1 MDALFTINLNWGMMF
16 LIQTTAGILG
26 NSFLFHL
33 YNFPFFTAQVRRP
46 TNLII
51 NQFIITNNLVL
62 LSKGI
67 PQTVATFGL
76 TTFLGEAGCKLNLY
90 LYRVAR
96 GVSLSTTSLLSG
108 FRAIKLRP
116 NMSGWLSLRIR
127 SSKWIGTC
135 CFLCWMLHLMLNIQV
150 TKIVN
155 APPNNKN
162 LTTKGIHNYCC
173 LTIPERLGFLFSGVI
188 FSLSDVMCLVIM
200 AWTSGST
207 ILVLHKHKQ
216 QVQYI
221 HSHSL
226 SQKSA
231 HEDRATQTILLL
243 VIMFLFFYSISSIL
257 SLWITQTE
265 HLTPWLLNISILMSL
280 AFPTL
285 SPFVFNCTDS
295 HSSHCCFISNIKKG
309 HNPAMVSAF

>member
-1 MDALFTINLNWGMMF
+1 MDALFTINVNWGMMF

-26 NSFLFHL
+26 NSFLFHV
-33 YNFPFFTAQVRRP
+33 YNFRLFTAQVRQP

-67 PQTVATFGL
+67 PQTVTTFGL
-76 TTFLGEAGCKLNLY
+76 ITSLGEAGCKLNLY

-108 FRAIKLRP
+108 FRATKLRP
-116 NMSGWLSLRIR
+116 NMSEWLSLRIR

-135 CFLCWMLHLMLNIQV
+135 CFLCWMLHLMLNIHV

-155 APPNNKN
+155 APQNNKN
-162 LTTKGIHNYCC
+162 LTTKGIHKYCC
-173 LTIPERLGFLFSGVI
+173 ITIPESLGFLFPGVVL
-188 FSLSDVMCLVIM
+188 FLSDIMCLVIM

-231 HEDRATQTILLL
+231 HENRATQTILFL
-243 VIMFLFFYSISSIL
+243 VTMFLFFYSISSIL
-257 SLWITQTE
+257 SIWIIHTE
-265 HLTPWLLNISILMSL
+265 HPIPWLLNTSILMSL
-280 AFPTL
+280 GFPTL
-285 SPFVFNCTDS
+285 SPFVFSCTDS
-295 HSSHCCFISNIKKG
+295 HSSHRCFISNIKKG
-309 HNPAMVSAF
+309 QNLAMVSAF